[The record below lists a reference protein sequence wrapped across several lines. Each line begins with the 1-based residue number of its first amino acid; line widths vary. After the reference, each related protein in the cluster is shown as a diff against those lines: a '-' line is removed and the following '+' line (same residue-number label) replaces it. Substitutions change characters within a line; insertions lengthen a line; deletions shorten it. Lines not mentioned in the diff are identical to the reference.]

1 MPSHRFASFRVRLA
15 IAVLAS
21 GLVASA
27 LPLQADAP
35 AVYAIRDARIVPVSG
50 PPLERG
56 TVVIRNG
63 LIETVGAD
71 FTPPG
76 DARIV
81 EGKGLTVYPGLIDA
95 SSELGLPAAPA
106 AGTAPMA
113 APEEGSGS
121 QRSFFRVAD
130 TVTDGGPA
138 ATTARQA
145 GITTVLSV
153 PNRGIF
159 AGQSAVLSLNGDRS
173 TTIVRTP
180 VAMHARFVG
189 TGSREY
195 PNALMGILAYVKQ
208 GLLDARRY
216 REAWEI
222 YRREPRQ
229 LQRPET
235 NRALEALVPVV
246 EGKLPLV
253 LPGSTV
259 PEVQRALRV
268 GEELGV
274 KVWVSGAAESG
285 TVATELK
292 TRNIPVLLS
301 LNFPSR
307 PTDTSQDNE
316 ESLRSLRRRVEAPKC
331 AGQLEQAGVRF
342 AFGSAGAS
350 PQDFVKNAGRTVK
363 AGLSSEA
370 ALRAL
375 TLSAAELLG
384 VDQQLGS
391 IENGKVANLVVTDGD
406 LFTEKTRVRYVFVD
420 GKLYPGASA
429 TPTAAAT
436 TAASEREDR

>member
-1 MPSHRFASFRVRLA
+1 MPLTRFRRVKIRLVL
-15 IAVLAS
+15 AVLAS
-21 GLVASA
+21 GVVASTV
-27 LPLQADAP
+27 PLQADAP
-35 AVYAIRDARIVPVSG
+35 PVYAIRDARIVPVSG
-50 PPLERG
+50 PPLEHG
-56 TVVIRNG
+56 TVVIRDG
-63 LIETVGAD
+63 LIQSVGED
-71 FTPPG
+71 VTPPG

-81 EGKGLTVYPGLIDA
+81 DGKGLTVYPGLIDA
-95 SSELGLPAAPA
+95 SSEIGLPAAPA
-106 AGTAPMA
+106 AGTPMA
-113 APEEGSGS
+113 NPEEGTGT
-121 QRSFFRVAD
+121 QRAFFRVAD
-130 TVTDGGPA
+130 TVTDGGAA

-159 AGQSAVLSLNGDRS
+159 AGQSAVLNLNGDRA
-173 TTIVRTP
+173 TTIVRSP

-229 LQRPET
+229 LRRPET
-235 NRALEALVPVV
+235 DRALEALVPVI

-253 LPGSTV
+253 LPGSTA
-259 PEVQRALRV
+259 PEVQRALRI

-274 KVWVSGAAESG
+274 KVWVSGGAESG
-285 TVATELK
+285 KVADELQARK
-292 TRNIPVLLS
+292 VPVLLS

-307 PTDTSQDNE
+307 PTNAAPDDE
-316 ESLRSLRRRVEAPKC
+316 ESLRSLKRRVEAPKC
-331 AGQLEQAGVRF
+331 AGQLAQAGVTF

-350 PQDFVKNAGRTVK
+350 PQEFVKNAGRSVK
-363 AGLSSEA
+363 AGLAPET

-391 IENGKVANLVVTDGD
+391 IEQGKVANLVVTDGD
-406 LFTEKTRVRYVFVD
+406 LFGEKTRVRHVFVD
-420 GKLYPGASA
+420 GKLYAGANA
-429 TPTAAAT
+429 APAAAAT
-436 TAASEREDR
+436 TAAGARRDR